1 MLIHSIARSFA
12 PVCVLAMLAGCGQVD
27 SMLVMDEGGLSG
39 AKNPQISYADAKA
52 RQANGGAAGRLSKED
67 DPIVFLES
75 AAMFAER
82 QREYDTAA
90 KHWAHLASLEPKN
103 MNYVRNLALSLRV
116 LGRHEDAERVL
127 LQALRDQPNSVDLN
141 EELAKTMI
149 ASGRLRDGVMML
161 EQLSA
166 NANLGPTRTARLHSA
181 MGVAYDRA
189 EQHAKA
195 QAQYGRALR
204 ADPHNAMALNNLGLS
219 YAMDGKLD
227 LAEKTLRRALVA
239 PTAGTQVR
247 QNLAMVLSLQ
257 GDVVEAKR
265 LVSQDLPPSM
275 ARQTV
280 NYFGSIV
287 DQRDV
292 WRDAA
297 TQ

>member
-67 DPIVFLES
+67 DPIIFLES

-257 GDVVEAKR
+257 GDVVEANR